1 MRWRRRPTGIA
12 PPAGFPRQRRARRG
26 EQIVASGDSRPP
38 VKMVPAHGAAGMD
51 FVKAALVRRA
61 LGIDDLTVE
70 LPAGGA
76 LLTVQPTTA
85 LVLYFGF

>member
-1 MRWRRRPTGIA
+1 
-12 PPAGFPRQRRARRG
+12 
-26 EQIVASGDSRPP
+26 
-38 VKMVPAHGAAGMD
+38 MVPAHGAAGMD